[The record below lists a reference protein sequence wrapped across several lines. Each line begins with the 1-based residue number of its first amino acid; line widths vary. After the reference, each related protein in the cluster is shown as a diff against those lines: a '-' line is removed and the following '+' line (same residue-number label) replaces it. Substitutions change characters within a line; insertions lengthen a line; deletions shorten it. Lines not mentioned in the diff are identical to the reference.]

1 MTKKKKRRPRLRIL
15 PDKAFRKIWDKAN
28 SGLMLDEYMRAFT
41 DSSAGKPCVDFKKY
55 YIDYVESL
63 ELLKAVYETAQLSFF
78 DILEKSGKR
87 KSEISDM
94 FCIPIRTVE
103 EWYSGKNRCSA
114 YIRLMLLK
122 QFHLLSL
129 GNKYIKLESEVL
141 FLSSMPS
148 IYEHHERSEGEINGS
163 ESDGDINE
171 HQLSYDGLERR
182 KTERSEEDKEFFRK
196 YGFYPDRNI
205 IW

>member
-1 MTKKKKRRPRLRIL
+1 MGKKKRRPRLRIL

-28 SGLMLDEYMRAFT
+28 SGLILEEYMRIFT
-41 DSSAGKPCVDFKKY
+41 DSSADKPYVDFKRY
-55 YIDYVESL
+55 YIDYIESL
-63 ELLKAVYETAQLSFF
+63 DLLKAVYEAAQLSFF

-94 FCIPIRTVE
+94 FCIPIRTIE

-141 FLSSMPS
+141 FLSSTPS
-148 IYEHHERSEGEINGS
+148 IYERHERSEGEIS
-163 ESDGDINE
+163 DSKDDGDINE
-171 HQLSYDGLERR
+171 YFLSYEGLERR
-182 KTERSEEDKEFFRK
+182 ITERSEGDKEFFRK

-205 IW
+205 SW

>member
-1 MTKKKKRRPRLRIL
+1 MGKKKRRPRLRIL

-28 SGLMLDEYMRAFT
+28 SGLTLEEYMRIFT
-41 DSSAGKPCVDFKKY
+41 GSSAGKPYVDFKRY

-63 ELLKAVYETAQLSFF
+63 DLLKAVYEAAQLSFF
-78 DILEKSGKR
+78 DILQKSGKR

-94 FCIPIRTVE
+94 FCIPIRTIE
-103 EWYSGKNRCSA
+103 EWYSGKNRCST

-148 IYEHHERSEGEINGS
+148 IYEHHERLEGEISGS
-163 ESDGDINE
+163 KGDGDINE

>member
-1 MTKKKKRRPRLRIL
+1 MGKKKRRPRIKIL

-28 SGLMLDEYMRAFT
+28 SGVTLEEYIRIFT
-41 DSSAGKPCVDFKKY
+41 DSSADKPYVDFEKY
-55 YIDYVESL
+55 YIDYIESL
-63 ELLKAVYETAQLSFF
+63 DLLKAVYESAQLSFS
-78 DILEKSGKR
+78 DILEKSEKR
-87 KSEISDM
+87 KAEISDM

-103 EWYSGKNRCSA
+103 EWYSGKNRCSS

-129 GNKYIKLESEVL
+129 GSKYVKLESEIIY
-141 FLSSMPS
+141 LSSMPS
-148 IYEHHERSEGEINGS
+148 IYERHERSEGEI
-163 ESDGDINE
+163 SDSGDDGGIIE
-171 HQLSYDGLERR
+171 QYPLYGGLERR